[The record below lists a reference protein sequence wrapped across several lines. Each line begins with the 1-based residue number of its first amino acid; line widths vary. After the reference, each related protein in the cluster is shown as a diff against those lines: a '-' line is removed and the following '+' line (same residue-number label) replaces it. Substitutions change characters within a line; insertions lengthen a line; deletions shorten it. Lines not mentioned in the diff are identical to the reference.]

1 MMGVLSPMFRCWR
14 VTRSALGAAIFYRT
28 VNRVPESASRHGSR
42 CLLPCCPWGKSSNPR
57 AQATKQTVRDRE
69 FGGQTGLWI
78 PYKCSTFAI
87 GQLYFTIFYT
97 LLSKFSEHFR
107 INLSL
112 ILSVTLREKG
122 PRMFK
127 ATSATY
133 WQYMAIWAEYRWQM
147 MATYCSLRLTP
158 SMPSSFA
165 SSPSE
170 RPVDAEQQ
178 KRRGLNT
185 KRSNEQNMTQSTA
198 RIARIARKKR
208 NAHQKGHN
216 WEQRDAIEG
225 YNW

>member
-1 MMGVLSPMFRCWR
+1 MIYDGGSLTHVSLLEGNEVCFRCCHFLSDCESSARIRQPPR
-14 VTRSALGAAIFYRT
+14 VQ
-28 VNRVPESASRHGSR
+28 VPSSMLS
-42 CLLPCCPWGKSSNPR
+42 LGKSSNPR

-112 ILSVTLREKG
+112 ILSVILREKG

-198 RIARIARKKR
+198 SIARIARKKKKR
-208 NAHQKGHN
+208 TSKGT
-216 WEQRDAIEG
+216 
-225 YNW
+225 